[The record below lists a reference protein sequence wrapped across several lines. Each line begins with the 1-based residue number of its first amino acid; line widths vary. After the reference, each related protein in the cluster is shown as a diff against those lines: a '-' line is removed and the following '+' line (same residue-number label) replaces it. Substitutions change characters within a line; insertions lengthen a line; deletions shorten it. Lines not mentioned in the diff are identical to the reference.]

1 MRKEIIEKFLVG
13 KEELIKKY
21 YIEQYL
27 NYKEIAS
34 IIGKPVHQKDV
45 GYFLREYC
53 NIPKIGYNHKKVLNN
68 AKQIIELAN
77 EGKSVNK
84 ISQILCL
91 ERSEVTKYVKENN
104 IKIKE
109 YKPSIK
115 PRNLKLYNKYKD
127 RLLKYAEDGMLFAH
141 ILKELPELNSYELLS
156 IVHHDKYIDD
166 LLKQNTIDYRANIT
180 KNSERSR
187 IIKERQ
193 AFYSFDDIEG
203 EIWEPVNSNP
213 VYFVSNMGRVK
224 HYLASVDS
232 YRLLKLTP
240 NFRTGYVYSPFGA
253 LHRLVATVFCEKP
266 ETDEKLEVNHKNGI
280 KTDNR
285 ACNLEWVTP
294 KENMHHAMYE
304 LCIRKYSSALG
315 RFRKIRIDD
324 KYEFSTLTAAS
335 KFLGLVN
342 NLEEKTFLSKSFRN
356 GDIFYY
362 NNRKIELIR

>member
-53 NIPKIGYNHKKVLNN
+53 NIPKIGYSHKKVLNN

-77 EGKSVNK
+77 NGKSVNK
-84 ISQILCL
+84 ISQLLCL

-141 ILKELPELNSYELLS
+141 ILKVIS
-156 IVHHDKYIDD
+156 
-166 LLKQNTIDYRANIT
+166 NTEPYPKIC
-180 KNSERSR
+180 K
-187 IIKERQ
+187 
-193 AFYSFDDIEG
+193 SF
-203 EIWEPVNSNP
+203 
-213 VYFVSNMGRVK
+213 
-224 HYLASVDS
+224 
-232 YRLLKLTP
+232 
-240 NFRTGYVYSPFGA
+240 
-253 LHRLVATVFCEKP
+253 
-266 ETDEKLEVNHKNGI
+266 
-280 KTDNR
+280 NR
-285 ACNLEWVTP
+285 AL
-294 KENMHHAMYE
+294 Y
-304 LCIRKYSSALG
+304 LSYS
-315 RFRKIRIDD
+315 
-324 KYEFSTLTAAS
+324 
-335 KFLGLVN
+335 
-342 NLEEKTFLSKSFRN
+342 
-356 GDIFYY
+356 
-362 NNRKIELIR
+362 